1 MQCKIKKIT
10 RYNVEG
16 YDITINVSP
25 DELER
30 LRYMFYGSLGT
41 PIENEPEIEMILDTI
56 NKELGK

>member
-10 RYNVEG
+10 KYNVEG

-25 DELER
+25 EELER
-30 LRYMFYGSLGT
+30 LRGLFGCSAD
-41 PIENEPEIEMILDTI
+41 PEIEMILDTI